1 MRILD
6 SNQTP
11 KTPKIQQQSPQTR
24 NLVQELMPAH
34 ITKNPTSLS
43 AASPILEIPFL
54 QTGFIKY
61 SPSAR

>member
-24 NLVQELMPAH
+24 NLVQELPAR
-34 ITKNPTSLS
+34 ITKNLTSLS